1 MKTICLW
8 PQHEANTSHI
18 TKTFYIDISTN
29 YIYRGRYM
37 NNTDICFELGTTKS
51 RPGRAAPVISIT
63 DVVAA
68 KKEQ

>member
-29 YIYRGRYM
+29 YIYWG
-37 NNTDICFELGTTKS
+37 TWIILISALSLGLRK
-51 RPGRAAPVISIT
+51 AALGEQHQLGISIT

>member
-1 MKTICLW
+1 
-8 PQHEANTSHI
+8 
-18 TKTFYIDISTN
+18 
-29 YIYRGRYM
+29 M
-37 NNTDICFELGTTKS
+37 NNTDICFEFGTTKS